1 LNKLA
6 LETMVRTVFPYIEAE
21 LNITQDTS
29 AIDRWLKHMVSQE
42 LLELHPAGGY
52 CAPPPG
58 DPKHNQLHLLA
69 SIITP
74 TLERLYIVI
83 GLLAAPGNLKRSR
96 ESLQEESR
104 LVAHKMSRIYGMNA
118 PEFFDARLFNLF
130 IDKLI
135 LDGVVRVTE
144 DGTLCHTPVVDDVL
158 KAAKA
163 VINPEFRYA
172 ILREG

>member
-1 LNKLA
+1 
-6 LETMVRTVFPYIEAE
+6 MVA
-21 LNITQDTS
+21 
-29 AIDRWLKHMVSQE
+29 ME

-52 CAPPPG
+52 CSPPVG
-58 DPKHNQLHLLA
+58 HGNHHQLHLLA

-74 TLERLYIVI
+74 TLERLYIVV
-83 GLLAAPGNLKRSR
+83 GLLAAPGRSLRTR

-104 LVAHKMSRIYGMNA
+104 LVAHKMSRIYGINA

-135 LDGVVRVTE
+135 ADGIVTE
-144 DGTLCHTPVVDDVL
+144 ADDGSIDHQPLVDDVL

-163 VINPEFRYA
+163 VIDPEFRYA